1 MDVRY
6 NSKEIEKLTRSR
18 YSLFSLA
25 LERIEDTFISF
36 LSSFRTNLPGSIKN
50 TPFSD
55 SVAALF
61 TICSVV
67 DSEQPSRV
75 QLLTNWRPFY
85 LRFEVSPL

>member
-6 NSKEIEKLTRSR
+6 NSKEIEKLTRSH

-25 LERIEDTFISF
+25 VERIEDTFISF
-36 LSSFRTNLPGSIKN
+36 LSSFRINLPGSSIKN
-50 TPFSD
+50 SSFSD

-67 DSEQPSRV
+67 DSEQPSTV
-75 QLLTNWRPFY
+75 QMLTNWRPFY
-85 LRFEVSPL
+85 